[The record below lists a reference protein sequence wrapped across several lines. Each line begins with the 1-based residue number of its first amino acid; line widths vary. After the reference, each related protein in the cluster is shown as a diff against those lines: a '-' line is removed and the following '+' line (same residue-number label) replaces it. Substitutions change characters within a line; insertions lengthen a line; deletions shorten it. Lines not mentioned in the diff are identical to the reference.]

1 MKIDWQEFEDG
12 GLGEE
17 AMKQAKNELKS
28 NPAAQKE
35 LKGLGAFRKAV
46 RSAVMAEPVP
56 DHKLNACLKE
66 VCGRKAAPLWQRP
79 LGFAAVGACAIALA
93 LIYVHQPD
101 FSQVLPG
108 GGDIRF
114 STAGS
119 FEKDYEHLATLTPVQ
134 IPYLNLQGVATYK
147 DMHASKANVTLRLE
161 AKGEEFTLTVTQP
174 GREAKGEVVQAGG
187 HDFVKVDDALC
198 WKCPNAGYRLAGG
211 SKETRAWLANQL
223 TQHTGYLPPGR
234 V

>member
-17 AMKQAKNELKS
+17 AMKQANDELRT

-35 LKGLGAFRKAV
+35 LKGLDAFRKAV
-46 RSAVMAEPVP
+46 RSAVMAEPIP
-56 DHKLNACLKE
+56 DHKLNACLRQ
-66 VCGRKAAPLWQRP
+66 VCGRKSAPVWQRT

-93 LIYVHQPD
+93 LIYVNQPD
-101 FSQVLPG
+101 FSQIAPG
-108 GGDIRF
+108 GEMRF

-119 FEKDYEHLATLTPVQ
+119 FEKDYERLASLTPVQ
-134 IPYLNLQGVATYK
+134 IPYMDLKGVATYK
-147 DMHASKANVTLRLE
+147 DMHACKANVTLRLQ

-174 GREAKGEVVQAGG
+174 GRDAKGEVVHKGR
-187 HDFVKVDDALC
+187 HDFVESDDAFC
-198 WKCPNAGYRLAGG
+198 WKCPSSGYRLAGG
-211 SKETRAWLANQL
+211 SRENRAWLAEQL

-234 V
+234 A